1 MTFWKQ
7 TPKLLSK
14 LKTDG
19 SLNQILEKNDHDTIS
34 SKSFDTGEIKAF
46 VESGAAYIKDV
57 GRDKAL
63 TEFSKKQGKFSK
75 SELYIFCISMEGTTL
90 AHVDPR
96 QIGASVVHLK
106 DKLGFP
112 FIQEFIRVAKQGH
125 GWVEYWWENPV
136 TKNIQPKIT
145 YIQKVGPD
153 LFIGSGIYK

>member
-34 SKSFDTGEIKAF
+34 SKSFDTGKIKAF

-90 AHVDPR
+90 AHVCQSALKNDPPS
-96 QIGASVVHLK
+96 ASNI
-106 DKLGFP
+106 DP
-112 FIQEFIRVAKQGH
+112 PQRVSFGR
-125 GWVEYWWENPV
+125 Y
-136 TKNIQPKIT
+136 
-145 YIQKVGPD
+145 
-153 LFIGSGIYK
+153 S